1 MKRMYTFVTYKHV
14 YVSIITKKEEV
25 INLRGSRASTGEVEV
40 RMGGAD
46 II

>member
-1 MKRMYTFVTYKHV
+1 MYTFVTYKHV

-25 INLRGSRASTGEVEV
+25 INLRGNRANTGEVEV